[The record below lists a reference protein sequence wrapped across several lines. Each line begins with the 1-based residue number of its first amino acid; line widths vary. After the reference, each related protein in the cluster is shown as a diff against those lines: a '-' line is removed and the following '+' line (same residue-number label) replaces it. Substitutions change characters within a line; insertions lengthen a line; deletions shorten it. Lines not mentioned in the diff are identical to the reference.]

1 MEQLNALRQTIGSF
15 LGQVVTPEMAVAIEL
30 SAIAA
35 ALPHDPINPL
45 KFGSVEK
52 NGYMIQ
58 AERFA
63 DILSEIHP
71 LHLAHWQETERH
83 RHGLMM
89 IPDYKSL
96 LDDERAG
103 KLIQFTV
110 RKDGELV
117 GNLRIYLGKSRHTSS
132 KFATEDTLYLKP
144 EHRGGMTA
152 IALMRFAEGALL
164 SIGVREIRADSK
176 LINNADVLMRRMKYE
191 AVAIKFVK
199 IFKESSDVC

>member
-1 MEQLNALRQTIGSF
+1 MEQINALRQTIGSF

-30 SAIAA
+30 SAVAVPDA
-35 ALPHDPINPL
+35 RINPL

-52 NGYMIQ
+52 NGYVIQ
-58 AERFA
+58 AESFA
-63 DILSEIHP
+63 DILMEIHP

-96 LDDERAG
+96 LDDEFAG

-117 GNLRIYLGKSRHTSS
+117 GNLRMYLGKSRHTSS

-199 IFKESSDVC
+199 IFKENDLVC